1 MKVYKFGGA
10 SVRSAD
16 GVRNLC
22 DIVREETEPLFV
34 VVSAMGKTTNALEGV
49 LERFMAGDRDGA
61 LDGFAQVERNHE
73 EILAGLFPEGVPAAV
88 AGAVEALYAE
98 ARGVLLS
105 GGAREADYDRWY
117 DRIVSFGELISTTI
131 VSAYLER
138 AGVPNRWIDMRR
150 CFVTSTR
157 HRDANINLPLSAPLL
172 KRAVAGAPVRVF
184 VGQGFIGSTAAGD
197 PTTLGREGSDYSAAV
212 AANIL
217 DAESLSIWKDVE
229 GILNADPK
237 LFADTVYIPE
247 LTYLDAIELA
257 YSGAQIIHPKTIKP
271 LQNKNIPLYVRP
283 FSDRGKPGS
292 VIRGE
297 MTGRIEAPIL
307 ILKPNQVLL
316 SIRPKD
322 FSFVIE
328 DRMVYI
334 FSLLEQYRIRTNLI
348 QSSAVNLSV
357 CVDAS
362 RHLKEVAERLR
373 QGFRVVYNSD
383 MELLTI
389 RGYTPPLY
397 EKYAESSNAY
407 LIQKTR
413 KMVRIVR
420 RTFPWRPQ
428 TNIY

>member
-22 DIVREETEPLFV
+22 DIVREEEGPLFV

-49 LERFMAGDRDGA
+49 LERFMADDRDGA
-61 LDGFAQVERNHE
+61 LAGFVQIERNHA
-73 EILAGLFPEGVPAAV
+73 EILAGLFPEGVPAGV
-88 AGAVEALYAE
+88 SGAVETLYGE
-98 ARGVLLS
+98 ARGVLQA

-131 VSAYLER
+131 VSAYLNH
-138 AGVPNRWIDMRR
+138 AGVANRWIDMRR

-157 HRDANINLPLSAPLL
+157 HRDANINLSLSAPLL
-172 KRAVAGAPVRVF
+172 KRAVSGGTEHVF
-184 VGQGFIGSTAAGD
+184 VGQGFIGATAAGD

-212 AANIL
+212 AANLL

-237 LFADTVYIPE
+237 LFSDTVYIPE

-283 FSDRGKPGS
+283 FSDKEKPGS

-297 MTGRIEAPIL
+297 MNGRIEAPIL

-328 DRMVYI
+328 ERMVPI
-334 FSLLEQYRIRTNLI
+334 FSLLEQYRIHTNLI

-362 RHLKEVAERLR
+362 RHLEQVVERL
-373 QGFRVVYNSD
+373 QQEFRVVYNSD

-397 EKYAESSNAY
+397 EKYAERSNAY

-420 RTFPWRPQ
+420 RTFPWHPK